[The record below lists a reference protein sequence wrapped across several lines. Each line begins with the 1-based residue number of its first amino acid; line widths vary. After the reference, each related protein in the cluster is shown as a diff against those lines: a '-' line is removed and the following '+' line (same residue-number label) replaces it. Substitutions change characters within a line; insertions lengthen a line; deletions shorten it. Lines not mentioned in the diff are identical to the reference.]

1 MTENENNRRWLI
13 ANRLADKKAQET
25 AARDEAE
32 TLLYYQRQLESELEY
47 VRRRLVEVTRA

>member
-13 ANRLADKKAQET
+13 ANRLADKKAEET
-25 AARDEAE
+25 AAREEAE